1 MSKRGGFGGGMPG
14 NMGNLMKQAQKMQRQ
29 MEEASKELEEKE
41 FTASSGGGAV
51 NVTVSGKKEIVSL
64 KISEEAVDPDD
75 VEGMAHGISLSLKG
89 NKDREERIGRSQD
102 YIRRF
107 ENSNVAAQVLDVYEK
122 LL

>member
-1 MSKRGGFGGGMPG
+1 MAKRGGFGGGMPS

-75 VEGMAHGISLSLKG
+75 VEMLEDMITAAVNEALRSVDEFSQERMA
-89 NKDREERIGRSQD
+89 
-102 YIRRF
+102 
-107 ENSNVAAQVLDVYEK
+107 AATGGLGGFPF
-122 LL
+122 